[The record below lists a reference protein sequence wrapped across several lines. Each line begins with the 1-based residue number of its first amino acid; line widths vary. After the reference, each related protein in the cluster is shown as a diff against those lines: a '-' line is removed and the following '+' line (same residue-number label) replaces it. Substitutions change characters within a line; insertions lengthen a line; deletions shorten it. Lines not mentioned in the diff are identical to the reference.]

1 MDCIRIIELLSDFRD
16 DALDGEECL
25 LVQIHL
31 VECPPCANVFS
42 ELTIIIVAAADLRD
56 NAGIPFPDENI
67 LWQRLAL
74 AKGAA

>member
-1 MDCIRIIELLSDFRD
+1 MDCARSIELLSDFRE
-16 DALDGEECL
+16 DALDGEVYL

-56 NAGIPFPDENI
+56 NAGIPFPDESV
-67 LWQRLAL
+67 LWRRLAL